1 MPMRQRSSIQRLGRK
16 RVTNADIAVK
26 LDSFERRLRAVE
38 MSHKEWAWFKETLHR
53 IALNTSQLGER
64 IVVLAERL
72 EGTESQ
78 MREVVRLAQKQAEGK

>member
-1 MPMRQRSSIQRLGRK
+1 MPMRQRSSTQSPGLK
-16 RVTNADIAVK
+16 RVTNLDIAEK

-64 IVVLAERL
+64 LVVLGERL
-72 EGTESQ
+72 EGTERQ
-78 MREVVRLAQKQAEGK
+78 MREVLRLAQKEAEGK